1 MRKELYILVTAIL
14 MTACCDVGRGLG
26 FNRNNGKA
34 NWMNGIVRFSAYM
47 KSDGP
52 DNDNPA
58 FDAYV
63 RFQDGKTIHMPID
76 IYGLGYGASCPMGS
90 SGLYKPEYGF
100 ESAEILSKTDD
111 RIVIHLHHK
120 PWTVVGSRVSFD
132 KQITLFRESPIMSV
146 IDYHTG
152 QFELLNVAAG
162 MTTAMVATVEPIENG
177 YVINYP
183 YGITGIIV
191 MPGLE
196 QKFHDEILHNVIL
209 KKSVTRDEP
218 LRYYVGLSD
227 KGKDFLLDEIDKIL

>member
-1 MRKELYILVTAIL
+1 MRKALYILLTAML
-14 MTACCDVGRGLG
+14 MTACSDVGRGLG
-26 FNRNNGKA
+26 FNQNNGKA
-34 NWMNGIVRFSAYM
+34 SWMNGIVRFSADM
-47 KSDGP
+47 KSNGP

-63 RFQDGKTIHMPID
+63 RYQDGKTIHMPID
-76 IYGLGYGASCPMGS
+76 VYGLGYGASCPMGI
-90 SGLYKPEYGF
+90 SGLYKPDYGF
-100 ESAEILSKTDD
+100 ESAEILSRTDD

-132 KQITLFRESPIMSV
+132 KQITLFSDSPIMSV
-146 IDYHTG
+146 IDYYTG

-227 KGKDFLLDEIDKIL
+227 KGKVFLLDEIDKIL